1 MAIDFNKIK
10 ALAEAPVPRVEL
22 DDLIADPLE
31 GLTESAR
38 EQKIRDDRRIARK
51 EQRDAART
59 EVLVQ
64 QAKSELAK
72 AEEVAAEA
80 EAFYAAQSYKSQ
92 LRCRGGSIMVQ
103 LSDLHFGCTVNGL
116 EERKD
121 ANVYNLDVAAHR
133 LATYAQQ
140 VIFYGVSHRAEE
152 CVIALTG
159 DIFDSK
165 IGKERYDKM
174 LNSETT
180 ATQSYLR
187 GRDLIIQ
194 FIETIRQSEVFGSL
208 RVVGISGNEA
218 RLYADRGISHIMAA
232 DNWDSLLNADL
243 ASRYIGSDVECDFGV
258 NRYVAEV
265 QGWKV
270 LLLHGDTG
278 IDSKLSQ
285 TKVQSVLGTHGAD
298 FGISG
303 HIHDTLVTGK
313 WIRSA
318 SLVGTDF
325 YAGDGLALEGRACQN
340 IFWLAEGQRNTYA
353 VDLQTPD
360 PSVEPFKMFDY
371 KGAFGVA

>member
-1 MAIDFNKIK
+1 MTIDFSKIRK
-10 ALAEAPVPRVEL
+10 LAQTPVPRVEL
-22 DDLIADPLE
+22 DDLIIDPLE

-38 EQKIRDDRRIARK
+38 EQKIRDDRRVARK
-51 EQRDAART
+51 EQRDAARA

-72 AEEVAAEA
+72 AEDVAADV
-80 EAFYAAQSYKSQ
+80 EAFYAEQGYRSQ
-92 LRCRGGSIMVQ
+92 LRYRGGSIMAQ

-116 EERKD
+116 EERED
-121 ANVYNLDVAAHR
+121 ANVYNMDVAAHR

-140 VIFYGVSHRAEE
+140 VIFYGVAHLAEE

-159 DIFDSK
+159 DVYDSK
-165 IGKERYDKM
+165 IGKERLDKI
-174 LNSETT
+174 LNSEST
-180 ATQSYLR
+180 ATASYLR
-187 GRDLIIQ
+187 GRDLIVQ
-194 FIETIRQSEVFGSL
+194 FIETIVRSEVFGSV
-208 RVVGISGNEA
+208 RIVGISGNEA
-218 RLYADRGISHIMAA
+218 RLYADRGHSHIMAA

-243 ASRYIGSDVECDFGV
+243 ASRYLGSDVKCDFGV

-270 LLLHGDTG
+270 LLLHGDQG
-278 IDSKLSQ
+278 VDSKLSQ

-325 YAGDGLALEGRACQN
+325 YAGDGLALEGRASQN
-340 IFWLAEGQRNTYA
+340 IYWLAEGQRNTYA
-353 VDLQTPD
+353 VDLQAPD
-360 PSVEPFKMFDY
+360 PSVKPFRLFDY

>member
-1 MAIDFNKIK
+1 MIDFNAIR
-10 ALAEAPVPRVEL
+10 AMAENKRDTQLNQV
-22 DDLIADPLE
+22 IQDPLE
-31 GLTESAR
+31 GLSDIAR
-38 EQKIRDDRRIARK
+38 EQKVRDDRRDARK
-51 EQRDAART
+51 EQRDAARV
-59 EVLVQ
+59 EVLVTE
-64 QAKSELAK
+64 AKAELAK
-72 AEEVAAEA
+72 AEEVSADA

-92 LRCRGGSIMVQ
+92 LRARGGSIMAQ
-103 LSDLHFGCTVNGL
+103 LSDLHFGCTVKGL

-140 VIFYGVSHRAEE
+140 VIFYGVAHRAEE

-165 IGKERYDKM
+165 IGKERNDKI

-194 FIETIRQSEVFGSL
+194 FIETIRHSEVFGSI

-218 RLYADRGISHIMAA
+218 RLYADRGHSHIMAA

-243 ASRYIGSDVECDFGV
+243 ASRYIGSDVETDFGV

-265 QGWKV
+265 QGWRV
-270 LLLHGDTG
+270 LLLHGDQG

-285 TKVQSVLGTHGAD
+285 TKVQSVLGTHNAD

-325 YAGDGLALEGRACQN
+325 YAGDGLALEGRATQN
-340 IFWLAEGQRNTYA
+340 IFWLSEGQRNTYA

-360 PSVEPFKMFDY
+360 PAVEPFKMFDY
-371 KGAFGVA
+371 RGAFGAS

>member
-1 MAIDFNKIK
+1 MAIDFNAIR
-10 ALAEAPVPRVEL
+10 AMAEAKREGTIDAV
-22 DDLIADPLE
+22 IADPLE
-31 GLTESAR
+31 GLTDAAR
-38 EQKIRDDRRIARK
+38 DQKLRDDRRIARK
-51 EQRDAART
+51 EQRDAARS

-72 AEEVAAEA
+72 ASEVAAEA
-80 EAFYAAQSYKSQ
+80 EAFYASQRYGSQ
-92 LRCRGGSIMVQ
+92 LRCRGGSIMAQ
-103 LSDLHFGCTVNGL
+103 LSDLHFGCTVKGL
-116 EERKD
+116 EERNN
-121 ANVYNLDVAAHR
+121 ANEYNLDIAAHR
-133 LATYAQQ
+133 LATFAQQ
-140 VIFYGVSHRAEE
+140 VIFYGVAHSAAE

-159 DIFDSK
+159 DVFDSK

-187 GRDLIIQ
+187 GRDLVIQ
-194 FIETIRQSEVFGSL
+194 FVETIRQSEVFGSI
-208 RVVGISGNEA
+208 RIVGISGNEA
-218 RLYADRGISHIMAA
+218 RLYSDRGISHVMAA

-325 YAGDGLALEGRACQN
+325 YAGDGLGLEGRACQN
-340 IFWLAEGQRNTYA
+340 VFWLAPGQRNTYA

-360 PSVEPFKMFDY
+360 PAVEPFRLFDY